1 MPRRTRSHVVV
12 TVTAPDPD
20 TARRLARGAL
30 EDRLAACVQILPG
43 LESHY
48 WWKGRLESASEVL
61 LCFKTTPARVRPLE
75 ARVRQLHPYDTP
87 EFLVLPVAAG
97 LARYLDWMTAETRA
111 PARGRKPAGGG

>member
-1 MPRRTRSHVVV
+1 MPRLTRSHVMV

-30 EDRLAACVQILPG
+30 EGRLAACVQILPG

-61 LCFKTTPARVRPLE
+61 LSFKTTRARLRSLE
-75 ARVRQLHPYDTP
+75 TLLRRLHPYDTP
-87 EFLVLPVAAG
+87 EFLVLPVTAG
-97 LARYLDWMTAETRA
+97 FARYLDWMTAETRHA
-111 PARGRKPAGGG
+111 TTARKPAGRR